1 MPQGPAEKPASNSRS
16 RFEFMPS
23 IAKISLPEEA
33 CYRDLAPPIFLGAG
47 DVNYAPACGHQ
58 TCASVPR
65 GSPPWMT
72 LDFGNS
78 AFVDSVVVKASHEG
92 TKIRDYELTVG
103 KHQDGNRNPKC
114 PEFEETRIPP
124 GGRIMLKC
132 GGYGRYLTLRRKE
145 KCSSLQLCEFQPF
158 GDVAAS
164 CPDATPADYSSGD
177 PQIKLMITKV
187 HDHPNAQG
195 HPHLGPH
202 HAPPPTKFSFR
213 AFAFFSSPFEA
224 LSESHFAV
232 PSGLVYSIHPAPDGC
247 GAEVTGSFI
256 PTPCTHPG
264 DPIVGQ
270 VCIDIRGPVREKFA
284 QRRRYQSGGPACA
297 AIPHAGKRLQ
307 CQSAYLSVA
316 SQVALSAEGPVTSGD
331 SILVVA
337 QLSPRASVDEEIFHV
352 HGPYGT
358 RLRGVQPSA
367 IHGTYYLDVEVGAKA
382 GTIKICIDE
391 DYLREHRFYPAGCLR
406 VFKRN
411 ATELPVLS
419 RDLRVDAGAT
429 VTQLPHI
436 PKIHVDQIHVGHGDR
451 DVPHTLH
458 AHEDKPLAE
467 YYGLVN
473 EVFIRERHA
482 QRHGKKPSLADLL
495 EAGLQDIASHQRS
508 IQLQLRDR
516 RRRHELLTAP
526 PVLEARVSKGA
537 VSTVSDLTGAPAVA
551 AVREVT
557 SAATEACGRHG
568 VGGFP
573 LCMEVTAC
581 RFDALSVGNCGS
593 LNGASGGGRDAEG
606 GCEVGRALAAAQP
619 WLFLVVDA
627 LVSSTIEAGGGSD
640 GGQLVFDGDALVAAL
655 GHSKRV
661 APYGRYL
668 RGLLAGSQSHSR
680 ARTHAE
686 SRTGLRMPAAGG
698 REIRRLLPTLRC
710 LLQCDLG
717 KACFGLHTVASL
729 LERMEPTFVRQGL
742 ALHLTRLACQPLAFS
757 SLLQQLPQVG
767 GMTKMVIPRPSYRRP
782 SPSKAA
788 GLSAYEGAVLDNCL
802 RDLGMDQPEMVA
814 CGLKTLFWV
823 YEGRDASFAKL
834 PLLACLAC
842 SADSHLRSGEEA
854 RAGRDLLAHRS
865 GPARAA
871 VASSLQYF
879 DGIDKDYATAMMA
892 PEAVEEG
899 VEAVRFIVEVYQ
911 TLFEQVDSLPEA
923 GRAPEG
929 YDDAIHRVLPLVVA
943 AHKKLADAGDGDAA
957 LALADSLIAF
967 ENHITADEFA
977 SYREEA
983 VVVLGSVLGSA
994 FRPCH
999 SLAGCRPRLD
1009 SALREYLPLL
1019 DAMNAASHPGAGVH
1033 GDVLDHVGASAD
1045 EALSLL
1051 GVRLGGVGRQE
1062 GEGWHALLPALERLL
1077 EGDGEAG
1084 GGRELAGYLGNGM
1097 SVAVV

>member
-114 PEFEETRIPP
+114 PEFE
-124 GGRIMLKC
+124 
-132 GGYGRYLTLRRKE
+132 
-145 KCSSLQLCEFQPF
+145 LCEFQPF

-177 PQIKLMITKV
+177 PQIKLMV
-187 HDHPNAQG
+187 RVFRC
-195 HPHLGPH
+195 LL
-202 HAPPPTKFSFR
+202 R

-655 GHSKRV
+655 GHSK
-661 APYGRYL
+661 
-668 RGLLAGSQSHSR
+668 
-680 ARTHAE
+680 
-686 SRTGLRMPAAGG
+686 
-698 REIRRLLPTLRC
+698 C